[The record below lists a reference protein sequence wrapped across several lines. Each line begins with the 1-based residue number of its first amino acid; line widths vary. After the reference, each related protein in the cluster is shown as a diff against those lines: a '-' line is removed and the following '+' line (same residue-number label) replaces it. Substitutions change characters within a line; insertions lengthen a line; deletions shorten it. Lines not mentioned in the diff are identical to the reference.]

1 MGQVILG
8 IVVSVAVLVV
18 GGCFWLERSLNR
30 RHLTS
35 VDKHAAERMAAARE
49 LPILWLG
56 SAYDSDGDGSADL
69 ELSSFSIRQ
78 TSALSPLGLP
88 QYEMY
93 VGYGRCLLPKWEG
106 GCPLPLTIVFDPPC
120 EFIGDP
126 PRIED
131 VRGVEARDA
140 GDSIYLLTR
149 DYVIEIWSHS
159 LSGGA
164 TRVAQSLYG
173 ANELA
178 AGITRTTDLPPR
190 PAGLCENE

>member
-1 MGQVILG
+1 MVKIILG
-8 IVVSVAVLVV
+8 IVVSGVVLVA
-18 GGCFWLERSLNR
+18 GAYCWLDYSLNR

-35 VDKHAAERMAAARE
+35 VDKNAAEKMAAATE

-56 SAYDSDGDGSADL
+56 PAYDSDGDGSADL
-69 ELSSFSIRQ
+69 ELSSFSIHQ

-120 EFIGDP
+120 KFIGDP

-164 TRVAQSLYG
+164 TRVAESLYG
-173 ANELA
+173 ANKLA

-190 PAGLCENE
+190 PAGLCKNK

>member
-1 MGQVILG
+1 MGKVILG
-8 IVVSVAVLVV
+8 IVVAGVMLVV
-18 GGCFWLERSLNR
+18 VAYGYWFNYTLNR

-35 VDKHAAERMAAARE
+35 VDKHAAEKMAATTE
-49 LPILWLG
+49 LPVLWLG
-56 SAYDSDGDGSADL
+56 PAYDSDGDGSTDL

-78 TSALSPLGLP
+78 TSAISPLALP

-93 VGYGRCLLPKWEG
+93 VGYGRCLLPKWDG
-106 GCPLPLTIVFDPPC
+106 GCSLPLSIVFDPPC
-120 EFIGDP
+120 HRIGP
-126 PRIED
+126 SVKIAD

-149 DYVIEIWSHS
+149 DNVIRIWSQS
-159 LSGGA
+159 PDA
-164 TRVAQSLYG
+164 IRAAESLYG

-178 AGITRTTDLPPR
+178 AGITTMTDLPPR